1 MNINKINNTRI
12 KRQLKEFNASPS
24 ETQIILNNVFIYN
37 HLIDDILSGKIDDFR
52 TINLIF
58 QMNAQI
64 MKQLEMLSKRQERK
78 VKEQNR
84 HNEVIKKLKIKEAE
98 DEEEDEFIKL
108 IRNINTTKTKQNAKK
123 RNDQE
128 KQL

>member
-84 HNEVIKKLKIKEAE
+84 HNEVIKKLKMKEVE
-98 DEEEDEFIKL
+98 DEEEDDFIKL
-108 IRNINTTKTKQNAKK
+108 IRDINTTKQNAKK
-123 RNDQE
+123 RNDQQ
-128 KQL
+128 K

>member
-12 KRQLKEFNASPS
+12 KRQLKEYNASPS

-84 HNEVIKKLKIKEAE
+84 HNEVIKKLKMKEVE
-98 DEEEDEFIKL
+98 DEEEDDFIKL
-108 IRNINTTKTKQNAKK
+108 IRDINTTKQNAKK
-123 RNDQE
+123 RNDQQ
-128 KQL
+128 K

>member
-128 KQL
+128 K

>member
-12 KRQLKEFNASPS
+12 KRQLKQYDASPS

-84 HNEVIKKLKIKEAE
+84 HNEVIKKLKMKEVE
-98 DEEEDEFIKL
+98 DEEEDEFIRL
-108 IRNINTTKTKQNAKK
+108 IRDINTTKTKQNAKK
-123 RNDQE
+123 RNDQQ
-128 KQL
+128 K

>member
-12 KRQLKEFNASPS
+12 KRQLKEYNASPS

-64 MKQLEMLSKRQERK
+64 MKQLEMLSKRQERQI
-78 VKEQNR
+78 KEANR
-84 HNEVIKKLKIKEAE
+84 HEEVIKKLKMKEVE
-98 DEEEDEFIKL
+98 DEEEDDFIKL
-108 IRNINTTKTKQNAKK
+108 IRDINTTKQNAKK
-123 RNDQE
+123 RNDQQ
-128 KQL
+128 K